1 MASHAG
7 GEETLRCS
15 YFSDHRT
22 YKCYHR
28 TYKCYRSPHIQM
40 LHTRKEGIST
50 YALARLRVKS
60 STHACVDA
68 FSCLS
73 THLLTYMYMSS
84 ACLPACLPVSQGCA
98 FLSTY
103 RQLMCICHP
112 HGCCILLSL
121 SHFCACQ
128 QHTLCILH
136 QAP

>member
-7 GEETLRCS
+7 AKRRSIAHTFQTLLILFRS
-15 YFSDHRT
+15 PHIQML
-22 YKCYHR
+22 
-28 TYKCYRSPHIQM
+28 SPHIQM

-73 THLLTYMYMSS
+73 THLHTYMYMSS